1 MIKDATYLSDL
12 DRRQREKYS
21 APSLQMSVSTSTF
34 RWTECYR
41 VNIALLDQQHQQLI
55 DTVNELDQA
64 LRTGEGK
71 SVVDAVLDK
80 LVEYAL
86 VYFTA
91 EGRLMQQH
99 DLPGLVPLIRR
110 SMKCLREDRDV
121 SRRSKSRQAGSA
133 GFTAALHARVDE
145 RALLND

>member
-1 MIKDATYLSDL
+1 MDGDARNILL
-12 DRRQREKYS
+12 AR
-21 APSLQMSVSTSTF
+21 LQISVSTSTF

-41 VNIALLDQQHQQLI
+41 VNIALLDQQHQQMI

-86 VYFTA
+86 VHFTA
-91 EGRLMQQH
+91 ETAHAAAR
-99 DLPGLVPLIRR
+99 LPGLVHSP
-110 SMKCLREDRDV
+110 D
-121 SRRSKSRQAGSA
+121 
-133 GFTAALHARVDE
+133 AA
-145 RALLND
+145 